1 MTQVMTEINWAS
13 AEVEAAPAGTYRRP
27 YKLRAPLVPAAPSTD
42 FLMAFTIASR
52 DERHI
57 PTGATWDFPDIA
69 AGAINV
75 GIDES
80 VDHEQLKAYLDGV
93 VSTAAR
99 SAEELERRLAEADR
113 EQRAARE
120 SAERTAEDL
129 RRRFRGA

>member
-1 MTQVMTEINWAS
+1 MNQAMTEIDWAS
-13 AEVEAAPAGTYRRP
+13 VEVETAPAGTYRRP
-27 YKLRAPLVPAAPSTD
+27 YKLRAPLVPATLGTD

-57 PTGATWDFPDIA
+57 PAGATWDFPDIA

-80 VDHEQLKAYLDGV
+80 VDHEQLRAYLDEV

-99 SAEELERRLAEADR
+99 SADELERRIADADR
-113 EQRAARE
+113 QRREARE
-120 SAERTAEDL
+120 SAERTAEEL
-129 RRRFRGA
+129 RRRFRDA